1 MPKDTL
7 EIIADEVRKCT
18 LCKLSEDRANAVPG
32 EGSGSA
38 KIMFIGEAPGRSEDE
53 QGRPFVGAAGKL
65 LTEALQEA
73 GLSRED
79 VFITNVVKCRP
90 PNNRVPAEEERSACR
105 PYLERQIKLIN
116 PKIICILGRTAYE
129 SLLEGSSI
137 TSNRGKLVRHGN
149 RFYFLTV
156 HPAAVIY
163 NPGLKSLFKKDIINL
178 VNELKKIES
187 KKSSSLEEYL

>member
-7 EIIADEVRKCT
+7 DTVADEVRVCA
-18 LCKLSEDRANAVPG
+18 LCKLSEGRNNAVPG
-32 EGSGSA
+32 EGSSFA
-38 KIMFIGEAPGRSEDE
+38 KIMFIGEAPGRNEDE

-73 GLSRED
+73 GLSRKD

-90 PNNRVPAEEERSACR
+90 PNNRVPTDEERNTCR
-105 PYLERQIKLIN
+105 TYLERQIKLIN
-116 PKIICILGRTAYE
+116 PKVICILGRTAYE
-129 SLLEGSSI
+129 SLLKGTSI
-137 TSNRGKLVRHGN
+137 TSNRGKLVKHDN

-163 NPGLKSLFKKDIINL
+163 NPDLKSVFKKDIINL
-178 VNELKKIES
+178 LNELKKIES
-187 KKSSSLEEYL
+187 NKSSSLEEYL

>member
-1 MPKDTL
+1 MSENTL

-18 LCKLSEDRANAVPG
+18 LCRLSEGRTNAVPG
-32 EGSGSA
+32 EGNGFA
-38 KIMFIGEAPGRSEDE
+38 KIMFIGEAPGRSEDQ

-79 VFITNVVKCRP
+79 VFITNIVKCRP
-90 PNNRVPAEEERSACR
+90 PNNRVPKEEERNVCR
-105 PYLERQIKLIN
+105 PYLERQIALIN

-129 SLLEGSSI
+129 SLLEGGSI
-137 TSNRGKLVRHGN
+137 TSNRGRLVEHDK

-156 HPAAVIY
+156 HPAAIIY
-163 NPGLKSLFKKDIINL
+163 NPELKTVFRSDLVNL
-178 VNELKKIES
+178 VNELKK
-187 KKSSSLEEYL
+187 LEANRGSTMEDYL